1 MTKKNLTDYAGPD
14 EIITS
19 QQMRHEL
26 GKTKN
31 QVFAIRFKPEFFPS
45 LIGAVRGFQEGEL
58 VIISG
63 PPKAGKTLFAQSL
76 TYAFS
81 QGNIDSLWFSYEVP
95 ARQFIDSFPRE
106 MFPKFFL
113 PREIHANTIDWFEE
127 RSLEAWEKYRNRV
140 VFIDHLHF
148 LFDMARVRNASLEIG
163 AYVRRIKRFAIL
175 HGLIVFL
182 IWHLTK
188 VEPGT
193 DISYNNLRDSS
204 FAAQESDTIFLIR
217 RLFND
222 QGEVGDEAELKI
234 AFHRRTGIMGRRI
247 DLIKQAG
254 YLWEKAAHVP
264 ADEETTQF

>member
-1 MTKKNLTDYAGPD
+1 MSKKNLCDYAGPD
-14 EIITS
+14 EIVTS
-19 QQMRHEL
+19 QQLRHEL
-26 GKTKN
+26 AQTKDE
-31 QVFAIRFKPEFFPS
+31 VFAVRFKPQFFPS
-45 LIGAVRGFQEGEL
+45 LIGAIRGFQEGEL
-58 VIISG
+58 IIISG

-81 QGNIDSLWFSYEVP
+81 QNDIDSLWFSYEVP
-95 ARQFIDSFPRE
+95 TRQFINSFPDE

-113 PREIHANTIDWFEE
+113 PREIHANRIDWFEE

-188 VEPGT
+188 IDPGA
-193 DISYNNLRDSS
+193 DITYNNLRDSS

-222 QGEVGDEAELKI
+222 QGEAGDEAELKI
-234 AFHRRTGIMGRRI
+234 TFHRRTGIMGRRI
-247 DLIKQAG
+247 DFIKQGG
-254 YLWEKAAHVP
+254 YLWEKTKKKESDVP
-264 ADEETTQF
+264 F